1 MKTKAIYPGSFDPI
15 TFGHLDLLKRSRKLF
30 DDLTIAVVVNPH
42 KKALFT
48 IDERVKMIKQ
58 ATKGYGP
65 PGTL

>member
-58 ATKGYGP
+58 AT
-65 PGTL
+65 T